1 MIRIARKYHSNYK
14 SEQTKITKKIPYFSS
29 VLQKE
34 QGIDDD
40 DDAVEILQ
48 RSFEHSDGFQSFETV
63 YIFFERNSGYFSAG
77 IFLRTKN
84 KGSEYSTAAIPNNQ
98 GYPHLLT
105 ATAPNKGMIMAIMP
119 GATMY
124 KDESVALVF
133 LLEWRKNK

>member
-1 MIRIARKYHSNYK
+1 MTMPLKYCSA
-14 SEQTKITKKIPYFSS
+14 PSS
-29 VLQKE
+29 IVMVFNPLK
-34 QGIDDD
+34 
-40 DDAVEILQ
+40 LC
-48 RSFEHSDGFQSFETV
+48 
-63 YIFFERNSGYFSAG
+63 IFFLKEIVDIFSAG